1 MRTLLWPF
9 TAVALICFGVL
20 LGAAALA
27 ATICSLLASASAFAI
42 IKLLAFQQSPALLEL
57 MSLLGTDT
65 EQPKTQHDKEPK

>member
-1 MRTLLWPF
+1 MKIILWPV

-20 LGAAALA
+20 LGFAALA

-42 IKLLAFQQSPALLEL
+42 IKLLAFQKSPLLLEL

-65 EQPKTQHDKEPK
+65 EESKIQHTKEAK